1 MVQRRRTHVKTD
13 FGINMGI
20 RVKIIQTLLDIHERI
35 FFYPKLR
42 AFYQKQKEIH
52 QPTILDV
59 GANKGQSID
68 FFLSLFPNARIF
80 AFEPNP
86 VLFHKL
92 QQKYQGNPLIHL
104 VNKGVSNQNGQLE
117 LKETVTDET
126 STFEDL
132 NFESKY
138 LERKTKIL
146 GVNKDQLVRKSY
158 WVDVIRL
165 SDFIQEQSIKDIH
178 ILKIDT
184 EGHEYNCLEGLFS
197 GKVPHID
204 FIQLEHHND
213 DMYLQAKEQRPE
225 ILLKEKGFPTYEVIG
240 HGFGNLDEHIYA
252 HAL

>member
-1 MVQRRRTHVKTD
+1 
-13 FGINMGI
+13 MGI
-20 RVKIIQTLLDIHERI
+20 RVKIIQALLDIHERI

-42 AFYQKQKEIH
+42 GFYQKQKENH

-86 VLFHKL
+86 VLFQKL
-92 QQKYQGNPLIHL
+92 QQKYRGNSLIHL

-132 NFESKY
+132 NYESKY

-165 SDFIQEQSIKDIH
+165 SDFIQEQGITDIH

-197 GKVPHID
+197 GDIPLIN

-213 DMYLQAKEQRPE
+213 DMYLQAKGQSPE
-225 ILLKEKGFPTYEVIG
+225 KLLEEKGFDSFDVIG
-240 HGFGNLDEHIYA
+240 HGFGNLDERIYTQ
-252 HAL
+252 AL

>member
-1 MVQRRRTHVKTD
+1 
-13 FGINMGI
+13 MGI
-20 RVKIIQTLLDIHERI
+20 RVKIIQALLDIHERI

-42 AFYQKQKEIH
+42 AFYQKQKENH

-86 VLFHKL
+86 VLFQKL
-92 QQKYQGNPLIHL
+92 QQKYRGHSLIHL

-132 NFESKY
+132 NYESKY

-165 SDFIQEQSIKDIH
+165 SDFIQEQGITDIH

-197 GKVPHID
+197 GDIPLIN

-213 DMYLQAKEQRPE
+213 DMYLQAKGQSPE
-225 ILLKEKGFPTYEVIG
+225 KLLEEKGFPSFEVIG
-240 HGFGNLDEHIYA
+240 HGFGNLDERIYA
-252 HAL
+252 QAL

>member
-1 MVQRRRTHVKTD
+1 
-13 FGINMGI
+13 MGI
-20 RVKIIQTLLDIHERI
+20 RVKIIQALLDIHERI

-42 AFYQKQKEIH
+42 AFYQKEIH

-86 VLFHKL
+86 VLFQKL
-92 QQKYQGNPLIHL
+92 QQKYRGNSLIHL

-132 NFESKY
+132 NYESKY

-165 SDFIQEQSIKDIH
+165 SDFIQEQGITDIH

-197 GKVPHID
+197 GDIPLIN

-213 DMYLQAKEQRPE
+213 DMYLQAKGQSPE
-225 ILLKEKGFPTYEVIG
+225 KLLEEKGFASFEVIG
-240 HGFGNLDEHIYA
+240 HGFGNLDERIYA
-252 HAL
+252 QAL

>member
-1 MVQRRRTHVKTD
+1 
-13 FGINMGI
+13 MGI
-20 RVKIIQTLLDIHERI
+20 RVKIIQALLDIHERI

-68 FFLSLFPNARIF
+68 FFLSLFPDARIF

-86 VLFHKL
+86 VLFQKL
-92 QQKYQGNPLIHL
+92 QQKYRENSLIHL

-132 NFESKY
+132 NYESKY
-138 LERKTKIL
+138 LERKAKIL

-165 SDFIQEQSIKDIH
+165 SDFIQEQGITDIH

-184 EGHEYNCLEGLFS
+184 EGHEYNCLKGLFL
-197 GKVPHID
+197 GDIPLIQ

-213 DMYLQAKEQRPE
+213 DMYLQAKGQSPE
-225 ILLKEKGFPTYEVIG
+225 KLLEEKGFASFEVIG
-240 HGFGNLDEHIYA
+240 HGFGNLDERIYA
-252 HAL
+252 QAL

>member
-1 MVQRRRTHVKTD
+1 
-13 FGINMGI
+13 MGI
-20 RVKIIQTLLDIHERI
+20 RVKIIQALLDIHERI

-42 AFYQKQKEIH
+42 AFYQKQKENH

-86 VLFHKL
+86 VLFQKL
-92 QQKYQGNPLIHL
+92 QQKYRGNSLIHL

-132 NFESKY
+132 NYESKY

-165 SDFIQEQSIKDIH
+165 SDFIQEQGITDIH

-197 GKVPHID
+197 GDIPLIN

-213 DMYLQAKEQRPE
+213 DMYLQAKGQSPE
-225 ILLKEKGFPTYEVIG
+225 KLLEEKGFASFDVIG
-240 HGFGNLDEHIYA
+240 HGFGNLDERIYTQG
-252 HAL
+252 L

>member
-1 MVQRRRTHVKTD
+1 
-13 FGINMGI
+13 MGI
-20 RVKIIQTLLDIHERI
+20 RVKIIQALLNIHERN

-42 AFYQKQKEIH
+42 TFYQNQKKIH
-52 QPTILDV
+52 QPTIIDV

-86 VLFHKL
+86 VLFQKL
-92 QQKYQGNPLIHL
+92 QQKYRRNPLIHL
-104 VNKGVSNQNGQLE
+104 VNKGVSSQNGQLE

-132 NFESKY
+132 NYQSKY

-158 WVDVIRL
+158 WVNVIRL
-165 SDFIQEQSIKDIH
+165 CDFIREQGITNIH

-197 GKVPHID
+197 SDFPNID

-213 DMYLQAKEQRPE
+213 DMYLHARQLSPE
-225 ILLKEKGFPTYEVIG
+225 ILLTENGFPTFQVIS
-240 HGFGNLDEHIYA
+240 HGFGNLDERIYMK
-252 HAL
+252 AL

>member
-1 MVQRRRTHVKTD
+1 
-13 FGINMGI
+13 MGI
-20 RVKIIQTLLDIHERI
+20 RVKIIQALLDIHERI

-42 AFYQKQKEIH
+42 AFYQKQKENH

-86 VLFHKL
+86 ILFQKL
-92 QQKYQGNPLIHL
+92 QQKYRGKSLIHL

-132 NFESKY
+132 NYESKY

-146 GVNKDQLVRKSY
+146 GVNKNQLVRKSY

-165 SDFIQEQSIKDIH
+165 SDFIQEQGITDIH

-197 GKVPHID
+197 GDIPLIN

-213 DMYLQAKEQRPE
+213 DMYLQAKGQSPE
-225 ILLKEKGFPTYEVIG
+225 KLLEEKGFASFEVIG
-240 HGFGNLDEHIYA
+240 HGFGNLDERIYA
-252 HAL
+252 QAL

>member
-1 MVQRRRTHVKTD
+1 
-13 FGINMGI
+13 MGI
-20 RVKIIQTLLDIHERI
+20 RVKIIQALLNIHERI

-42 AFYQKQKEIH
+42 AFYQNQKKIH
-52 QPTILDV
+52 QPTIIDV

-86 VLFHKL
+86 VLFQKL
-92 QQKYQGNPLIHL
+92 QQKYRRNPLIHL
-104 VNKGVSNQNGQLE
+104 VNKGVSSQNGQLE

-132 NFESKY
+132 NYESKY

-158 WVDVIRL
+158 WVNVIRL
-165 SDFIQEQSIKDIH
+165 CDFIREQGITNIH

-197 GKVPHID
+197 SDFPNID

-213 DMYLQAKEQRPE
+213 DMYLHARHQSPE
-225 ILLKEKGFPTYEVIG
+225 ILLTENGFPTFQVIS
-240 HGFGNLDEHIYA
+240 HGFGNLDERIYMK
-252 HAL
+252 AL

>member
-1 MVQRRRTHVKTD
+1 
-13 FGINMGI
+13 MGI
-20 RVKIIQTLLDIHERI
+20 RVKIIQALLDIHERI

-68 FFLSLFPNARIF
+68 FFLSLFPDARIF

-86 VLFHKL
+86 VLFQKL
-92 QQKYQGNPLIHL
+92 QQEYRENSLIHL

-132 NFESKY
+132 NYESKY
-138 LERKTKIL
+138 LERKAKIL

-165 SDFIQEQSIKDIH
+165 SDFIQEQGITDIH

-184 EGHEYNCLEGLFS
+184 EGHEYNCLKGLFL
-197 GKVPHID
+197 GDIPLIQ

-213 DMYLQAKEQRPE
+213 DMYLQAKGQSPE
-225 ILLKEKGFPTYEVIG
+225 KLLEEKGFASFEVIG
-240 HGFGNLDEHIYA
+240 HGFGNLDERIYA
-252 HAL
+252 QAL

>member
-1 MVQRRRTHVKTD
+1 
-13 FGINMGI
+13 MGI
-20 RVKIIQTLLDIHERI
+20 RVKIIQALLDIHERI

-42 AFYQKQKEIH
+42 AFYQKEIH

-86 VLFHKL
+86 VLFQKL
-92 QQKYQGNPLIHL
+92 QQKYRGNSLIHL

-132 NFESKY
+132 NYESKY

-165 SDFIQEQSIKDIH
+165 SDFIQEQGITDIH

-197 GKVPHID
+197 GDIPLIN

-213 DMYLQAKEQRPE
+213 DMYLQAKGQSPE
-225 ILLKEKGFPTYEVIG
+225 KLLNEKGFPNFDVIG
-240 HGFGNLDEHIYA
+240 HGFGNLDERIYTQG
-252 HAL
+252 L